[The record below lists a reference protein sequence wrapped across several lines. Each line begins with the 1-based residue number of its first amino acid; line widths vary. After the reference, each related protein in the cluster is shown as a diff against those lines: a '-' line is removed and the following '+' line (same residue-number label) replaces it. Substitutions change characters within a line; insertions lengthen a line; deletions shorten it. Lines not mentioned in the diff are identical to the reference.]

1 MAARRPPR
9 RSLTIAILTAIVAAA
24 VSTLMSRGLAR
35 TTAGS
40 STAAPSARMNS
51 APRTTSPESRDAE
64 AGSGA
69 ATANARNGSPGFAS
83 RQRLVEHFE
92 KHGGEFPGL
101 TIETYLAAAQQL
113 RDRPVDATVLEVRR
127 RDGVITRFDRS
138 SGAFLAVNRD
148 RTIRTYFRP
157 NDGEA
162 YFKRQASRTPGGGA

>member
-24 VSTLMSRGLAR
+24 VTLISRGPAR
-35 TTAGS
+35 TTEGS
-40 STAAPSARMNS
+40 SAAPPSARVNS
-51 APRTTSPESRDAE
+51 APRTSAPDARVAD
-64 AGSGA
+64 AGGSA

-92 KHGGEFPGL
+92 KHGREFPGL
-101 TIETYLAAAQQL
+101 TIQTYLAAAQRL

-127 RDGVITRFDRS
+127 ADGVITRFDRT

-162 YFKRQASRTPGGGA
+162 YFRRQASRTPGGGA